1 MRNYTEGVYKRKR
14 NGRIVFD
21 GVLAYYDENGKRKF
35 AHRER
40 NKESLAREAIR
51 QLRKDL
57 EKRGPKA
64 VKNKVVTFAHLAD
77 YCETEIYVQ
86 AEHNEEGEKTN
97 SGVQEPST
105 YKSHIKHFRQ
115 ILRG

>member
-40 NKESLAREAIR
+40 NKESLAPRSNPTAAQGPRETWPLSR
-51 QLRKDL
+51 QKQSRNLCSL
-57 EKRGPKA
+57 
-64 VKNKVVTFAHLAD
+64 
-77 YCETEIYVQ
+77 
-86 AEHNEEGEKTN
+86 
-97 SGVQEPST
+97 S
-105 YKSHIKHFRQ
+105 
-115 ILRG
+115 

>member
-1 MRNYTEGVYKRKR
+1 M
-14 NGRIVFD
+14 
-21 GVLAYYDENGKRKF
+21 LAYYDENGKRKF

-86 AEHNEEGEKTN
+86 AEHNEEGEKLIPACKNHPHTN
-97 SGVQEPST
+97 
-105 YKSHIKHFRQ
+105 HISNISDNSSRVGNSRTFRS
-115 ILRG
+115 LT